1 MAIYKGFSS
10 INKRGKYHLTDF
22 ALVRQDLYNHL
33 YTKKGERIMNPNF
46 GCIIWNLLYEP
57 LTDQVKDAIVENL
70 KEIVALDPRISADSI
85 IVSEYEHGIMVQLE
99 IRYLQTNEVARM
111 QVEFDQQKTP
121 TF

>member
-1 MAIYKGFSS
+1 
-10 INKRGKYHLTDF
+10 
-22 ALVRQDLYNHL
+22 
-33 YTKKGERIMNPNF
+33 MNPNF